1 MADEKT
7 ADAPQVD
14 TRMKAKRLLAGI
26 VDKAYEE
33 AAAAKA
39 RGEKIGW
46 CASNFPQEIPTA
58 LGLHVVYPE
67 SQAAAIAAKGAGLA
81 MCEHAEGELGFSNDL
96 CAYARISLAY
106 ADLGKCPNEEKDMP
120 LPDFVLCCNNI
131 CNCMMKWYEDL
142 GRMLDI
148 PVIMIDVPYSD
159 DYDIDAKRIKY
170 VGAQFRA
177 AVKQLEEITGK
188 TWSEERFAEVMDLS
202 NRVGAAWLEAA
213 SFINYKPSPMNGFD
227 LFNHMAVATVAR
239 GSQEALEGFELLI
252 EECKQFVREHKST
265 FRVEEKHRI
274 MFEGIACWPYLRAT
288 FTPLKETGTNVT
300 ACVYGPAFG
309 LTYNT
314 FDEMVEAYCSVPNA
328 INLERSVELRKQVGR
343 DGKIDGAVVH
353 INRSCKMWSG
363 FAPELARR
371 VGNDLNIPVITF
383 DGDQADPR
391 NFSEAQYQTRVEGLV
406 EIMGER
412 KGA

>member
-1 MADEKT
+1 MAEEKK
-7 ADAPQVD
+7 VD
-14 TRMKAKRLLAGI
+14 TRMKAKKVLSGI
-26 VDKAYEE
+26 VDKCYAE
-33 AAAAKA
+33 AFEAKA
-39 RGEKIGW
+39 AGEKVGW
-46 CASNFPQEIPTA
+46 CASNFPQEIPTT
-58 LGLHVVYPE
+58 LGLKVVYPE

-96 CAYARISLAY
+96 CAYARISQAY
-106 ADLGKCPNEEKDMP
+106 ADLGKCPNGEMEMP

-131 CNCMMKWYEDL
+131 CNCMMKWYENL
-142 GRMLDI
+142 GRALDI
-148 PVIMIDVPYSD
+148 PVIMIDIPYSN
-159 DYDIDAKRIKY
+159 DYDIDRKRIEY

-177 AVKQLEEITGK
+177 AIAQLEEITGK
-188 TWSEERFAEVMDLS
+188 KWDEDKFQEVMERS
-202 NRVGAAWLEAA
+202 NKTGAAWLEAA
-213 SFINYKPSPMNGFD
+213 SYIDYKPSPMNGFD

-239 GSQEALEGFELLI
+239 GREESLDAFNLLI
-252 EECKQFVREHKST
+252 EECREFVAEHKST
-265 FRVEEKHRI
+265 FRAEENHRV

-288 FTPLKETGTNVT
+288 STPLKESGTNVT

-309 LTYNT
+309 ITYNS
-314 FDEMVEAYCSVPNA
+314 FDEMVAAYCSVPNA
-328 INLERSVELRKQVGR
+328 VNLERSVELRKKVGA
-343 DGKIDGAVVH
+343 DGKIDGAIVH

-371 VGNDLNIPVITF
+371 VGHDLDIPVVTF

-406 EIMGER
+406 EIMNER